1 MNSRLDCLNKYSSN
15 KRYFHFLL
23 SKISHYAQKV
33 ENPIN
38 YLELNINNLKKNYPN
53 KIQFIVWDSDGK
65 IINQLSDRI
74 NVSYVLKKLYQSLK
88 EVTSKVSLD
97 YSFRISNLDSIKNN
111 YNIFR
116 TFFGQVYISEN
127 LKLPLSRGF
136 DAGPFLTGLGHGL
149 TYAWYSINDKISM
162 MCFLSDELL
171 SEFSGLEKISEKLN
185 NTDNTYITG
194 YSIHRNYTEPLTPFP
209 KNYYSDIQ
217 MALSSFLNSGN
228 NIYEND
234 RALVKMSMPESS
246 IIIFSFL
253 PKTDSKWNY
262 VFNRNLCFYILLSLL
277 LFVYALWGVYYFYKR
292 NFFSIRW
299 KLSALFLFANLAPIS
314 IIGFIAN
321 DYLDSQRLSIKN
333 EIIRDLEKSVRE
345 LETRYRSLIDDYGLR
360 LNSTFAEVSKK
371 VGNNVIEQPE
381 IERLKKLYDEF
392 NASEL
397 YIVASNS
404 QMIGYKR
411 DENKAK
417 QRISYI
423 TKLGKSILDYAND
436 KSKNT
441 SNNDTNATKQID
453 TEYLKVFLDNVGLVS
468 DFNIGDMARIYYSF
482 IFGDRVNYNK
492 NYVFIMFWDREYL
505 QNLFLRETYNTLYKN
520 FPDAHFYIKSNLINN
535 SYGNKELD
543 KVINSVLQSN
553 SRIDKKVSGITY
565 LSNKKYIYVCV
576 NGTVLND
583 WVLVAA
589 YPEERINSTI
599 RFIVFQIIG
608 GVFLSILLTFIIIH
622 ILSLHFLNPIRS
634 LGDATLAIEQ
644 RNFAYR
650 IPVADLDEFG
660 HLEEVFNRVLEGLD
674 DFEIAKIVQE
684 SLFPS
689 DKLLL
694 PSFNVFGK
702 SYVTTTLGGDYYDYF
717 KINEKNLGIVIGNVS
732 VKGIPA
738 GLIMSMAKSVI
749 LSSSEEIK
757 LNPAKLTKKLNKMFL
772 SIEGKSLNH
781 VMTFQYFVMDINTGR
796 LVFANAG
803 HCLPVVVDTNTNIT
817 KCVKYL
823 SPALGESID
832 SEYDNY
838 EFNLLEKQSL
848 ILYNDTLQ
856 KALNSSSG
864 KLDNEGFYESLK
876 DSYDNDS
883 EKYYNNIF
891 DLINNSSSPDLSDIT
906 LIIVNRE

>member
-1 MNSRLDCLNKYSSN
+1 M
-15 KRYFHFLL
+15 
-23 SKISHYAQKV
+23 
-33 ENPIN
+33 
-38 YLELNINNLKKNYPN
+38 
-53 KIQFIVWDSDGK
+53 
-65 IINQLSDRI
+65 
-74 NVSYVLKKLYQSLK
+74 
-88 EVTSKVSLD
+88 
-97 YSFRISNLDSIKNN
+97 
-111 YNIFR
+111 
-116 TFFGQVYISEN
+116 
-127 LKLPLSRGF
+127 
-136 DAGPFLTGLGHGL
+136 
-149 TYAWYSINDKISM
+149 
-162 MCFLSDELL
+162 
-171 SEFSGLEKISEKLN
+171 
-185 NTDNTYITG
+185 
-194 YSIHRNYTEPLTPFP
+194 
-209 KNYYSDIQ
+209 
-217 MALSSFLNSGN
+217 
-228 NIYEND
+228 
-234 RALVKMSMPESS
+234 
-246 IIIFSFL
+246 
-253 PKTDSKWNY
+253 
-262 VFNRNLCFYILLSLL
+262 
-277 LFVYALWGVYYFYKR
+277 
-292 NFFSIRW
+292 
-299 KLSALFLFANLAPIS
+299 
-314 IIGFIAN
+314 
-321 DYLDSQRLSIKN
+321 
-333 EIIRDLEKSVRE
+333 
-345 LETRYRSLIDDYGLR
+345 
-360 LNSTFAEVSKK
+360 
-371 VGNNVIEQPE
+371 
-381 IERLKKLYDEF
+381 
-392 NASEL
+392 
-397 YIVASNS
+397 
-404 QMIGYKR
+404 
-411 DENKAK
+411 
-417 QRISYI
+417 
-423 TKLGKSILDYAND
+423 
-436 KSKNT
+436 
-441 SNNDTNATKQID
+441 
-453 TEYLKVFLDNVGLVS
+453 
-468 DFNIGDMARIYYSF
+468 
-482 IFGDRVNYNK
+482 
-492 NYVFIMFWDREYL
+492 
-505 QNLFLRETYNTLYKN
+505 
-520 FPDAHFYIKSNLINN
+520 
-535 SYGNKELD
+535 
-543 KVINSVLQSN
+543 
-553 SRIDKKVSGITY
+553 
-565 LSNKKYIYVCV
+565 SNKKYIYVCV

-634 LGDATLAIEQ
+634 LADATLAIEQ

-660 HLEEVFNRVLEGLD
+660 HLEEVFNRVLEGLA

-694 PSFNVFGK
+694 PSFNIFGK

-717 KINEKNLGIVIGNVS
+717 KINDTNLGIVIGNVS

-772 SIEGKSLNH
+772 SIEGKSLSH
-781 VMTFQYFVMDINTGR
+781 VMTFLYFVMDINTGR

-848 ILYNDTLQ
+848 ILYNDTVQ

-876 DSYDNDS
+876 ESYDNDS